1 MDFETLLKLP
11 EFKPF
16 THFNDAVK
24 PIVMVITD
32 GGPDE
37 SPRFQNVINVAIS
50 HFNKFNLDAIFIA
63 TNAPGRSAYNRV
75 ERRMAPL
82 SRELAG
88 VLLPHDHF
96 GNHLSTQ
103 KQTID
108 EALEVKNF
116 KYAGEALADLWSKV
130 VIDKFVTKAEYI
142 DPDNSFI
149 DENSIISKDWV
160 WISKH
165 VSTSQ
170 YFTQIVKCNDRNCC
184 SLPRSSYFQI
194 FNDRQPFLPA
204 PTPLEQ
210 TDAGIA
216 ASNEYKD
223 FASLF
228 VLKSLN
234 MNDIWNVSSKKDFTI
249 KPYDMYCPSIQS
261 SLKSRIC
268 TKCGK
273 YFASIV
279 MLKAH
284 NKFVHNDCTT
294 TVPKIRPVRI
304 AAQRAREFM
313 AVIALNENN
322 DLDVEWVDEE
332 NIEPEYILN
341 QICQE
346 RNDAYVMKVHSMTE
360 HFKCPWKNI

>member
-1 MDFETLLKLP
+1 M
-11 EFKPF
+11 PF
-16 THFNDAVK
+16 THFNDATK
-24 PIVMVITD
+24 AIVIVITD

-37 SPRFQNVINVAIS
+37 SPRFQNVISVAIS
-50 HFNKFNLDAIFIA
+50 HFNKFDLDAIFLA

-75 ERRMAPL
+75 ERRMAAL

-88 VLLPHDHF
+88 VLLPHDYF
-96 GNHLSTQ
+96 GNHLNTQ
-103 KQTID
+103 KETVD
-108 EALEVKNF
+108 ETLELKNF

-130 VIDKFVTKAEYI
+130 VIDKFDTKAEYI
-142 DPDNSFI
+142 DPEHSVI
-149 DENSIISKDWV
+149 DENSIISKDWT

-184 SLPRSSYFQI
+184 TLPRSSYFKI
-194 FNDRQPFLPA
+194 FNNSQPFLPP

-210 TDAGIA
+210 ADAGIS
-216 ASNEYKD
+216 ASNGYKD

-228 VLKSLN
+228 ILKSLN
-234 MNDIWNVSSKKDFTI
+234 MSEIWNKDFPI

-284 NKFVHNDCTT
+284 NKFVHNDSTT
-294 TVPKIRPVRI
+294 TVPKIRPIRI

-322 DLDVEWVDEE
+322 DLDVEWVNEE
-332 NIEPEYILN
+332 NIEPDSILN
-341 QICQE
+341 QICEE
-346 RNDAYVMKVHSMTE
+346 RNDTYVMKVHSIDE
-360 HFKCPWKNI
+360 HYKCPWKNV